1 MAANRP
7 SFTFTWRYLVNR
19 ARCMLIHIVTCF
31 QYIVRSFI
39 LSLVFSVLYAHTCVV
54 TCFQCI
60 ICLYMYCRL
69 FSVYC
74 MFIHVLSLVFSILY
88 AHTFC
93 HLFSVY
99 CMLIHIVTCFQY
111 IVCSYILSIVFS
123 ILYAHTCIVTCFQC
137 IVCSYMYCHLFSLY
151 CMLIHVLS
159 LVLRKPTGSAISQPA
174 AERIPD
180 NPDHIGGYRLALAC
194 FDGIETKFGLS
205 LPKYQRMQT
214 GNAS

>member
-1 MAANRP
+1 MQCCLSVTCVLEACSIAEERHKQY
-7 SFTFTWRYLVNR
+7 TYWRRLFSVC
-19 ARCMLIHIVTCF
+19 CMFIHILSLGFSILYAHTYCHVFSVYCTLIHIVTCF
-31 QYIVRSFI
+31 QCIVCS
-39 LSLVFSVLYAHTCVV
+39 
-54 TCFQCI
+54 
-60 ICLYMYCRL
+60 YMY
-69 FSVYC
+69 
-74 MFIHVLSLVFSILY
+74 
-88 AHTFC
+88 C

-99 CMLIHIVTCFQY
+99 CMLIHFVTCFQY

-123 ILYAHTCIVTCFQC
+123 VLYAHTCIVTCFQC

-214 GNAS
+214 GNASWDRATTGHA